1 MSLLILHKKNESRRR
16 HLARARAYASQHG
29 ERLVLAMKDPT
40 WEAGFAD
47 QVVVADPGNIEQ
59 TLAAVGELAEGADP
73 ISAVTS
79 FAEAAVPTV
88 ATIAIALDLPSI
100 SERTAYLARDKF
112 EMRQAF
118 AAAGVPQP
126 GFALAATL
134 DEARVVAQRAG
145 FPVVLKPVL
154 GTGSMYVRSVADE
167 AELDRIFP
175 FLLHRAWDNFTSDPL
190 YQQAR
195 REHDG
200 ALLIE
205 EFVPGPEVCV
215 ESLVVDDQTHVIA
228 IHDKPLPTGPTFEE
242 VYACTPTRLPDE
254 VAARVAEAT
263 KAVHAALR
271 ITTGATHVEFR
282 LRGGAEP
289 MVLEAAARMGG
300 GPIYRSVLLSTGVD
314 LVAAALDLAS
324 GRRPDPSCLHAPRP
338 VGFWNIFP
346 DRPGRFTGVQGLEEV
361 NADSQVEEIA
371 IYRQLGDYLAV
382 PPGTIQGHGHLIFT
396 VDTVEQLDDAFQ
408 RYRKTIRLETRAE

>member
-16 HLARARAYASQHG
+16 HLARAREYARQHG
-29 ERLVLAMKDPT
+29 ERLVLAMTDPT
-40 WEAGFAD
+40 WEADFAD
-47 QVVVADPGNIEQ
+47 QVVIADIRSVEQ
-59 TLAAVGELAEGADP
+59 TLAVAGELAGDGDP
-73 ISAVTS
+73 ISAVAS

-88 ATIAIALDLPSI
+88 ATLAVELDLPAV

-112 EMRQAF
+112 AMRQAF

-126 GFALAATL
+126 GFALARTL
-134 DEARVVAQRAG
+134 REARVAARRTG

-167 AELDRIFP
+167 AELDDIFA
-175 FLLHRAWDNFTSDPL
+175 LLLQRAWDSFTGDPL

-215 ESLVVDDQTHVIA
+215 DSLVVDGETHVIA

-242 VYACTPTRLPDE
+242 VYACTPTRLPGE
-254 VAARVAEAT
+254 VAARVGEAT
-263 KAVHAALR
+263 KAVHAALG

-289 MVLEAAARMGG
+289 VVLEAAARMGG
-300 GPIYRSVLLSTGVD
+300 GPVYRSVLLSTGVD

-324 GRRPDPSCLHAPRP
+324 GRRPDPSWRHAPRP
-338 VGFWNIFP
+338 VGFWNMFP
-346 DRPGRFTGVQGLEEV
+346 ERPGQFTRVQGLEEV
-361 NADSQVEEIA
+361 NADSQVDEIA
-371 IYRQLGDYLAV
+371 IYRQLGDYLAM
-382 PPGTIQGHGHLIFT
+382 PPATIQGHGHLIFT
-396 VDTVEQLDDAFQ
+396 VDTVEQLDDAFE
-408 RYRKTIRLETRAE
+408 RYRKTVRLETRAG

>member
-16 HLARARAYASQHG
+16 HLARAREYARQHG
-29 ERLVLAMKDPT
+29 ERLVLAMTDPT
-40 WEAGFAD
+40 WEADFAD
-47 QVVVADPGNIEQ
+47 QVVIADIRSVEQ
-59 TLAAVGELAEGADP
+59 TLAAAGELAGGGDP
-73 ISAVTS
+73 ISAVAS

-88 ATIAIALDLPSI
+88 ATLAVELDLPAV

-112 EMRQAF
+112 AMRQAF

-126 GFALAATL
+126 GFALARTL
-134 DEARVVAQRAG
+134 REARVAARRTG

-167 AELDRIFP
+167 AELDDIFA
-175 FLLHRAWDNFTSDPL
+175 LLLQRAWDSFTGDPL

-215 ESLVVDDQTHVIA
+215 DSLVVDGETHVIA

-242 VYACTPTRLPDE
+242 VYACTPTRLPGE
-254 VAARVAEAT
+254 VAARVGEAT
-263 KAVHAALR
+263 K
-271 ITTGATHVEFR
+271 
-282 LRGGAEP
+282 
-289 MVLEAAARMGG
+289 AAARMGG
-300 GPIYRSVLLSTGVD
+300 GPVYRSVLLSTGVD

-324 GRRPDPSCLHAPRP
+324 GRRPDPSWRHAPRP
-338 VGFWNIFP
+338 VGFWNMFP
-346 DRPGRFTGVQGLEEV
+346 ERPGQFTRVQGLEEV
-361 NADSQVEEIA
+361 NADSQVDEIA
-371 IYRQLGDYLAV
+371 IYRQLGDYLAM
-382 PPGTIQGHGHLIFT
+382 PPATIQGHGHLIFT
-396 VDTVEQLDDAFQ
+396 VDTVEQLDDAFE
-408 RYRKTIRLETRAE
+408 RYRKTVRLETRAG